1 MDGQFT
7 DLMTDIGA
15 KARAAAAELA
25 CASSERKAAAL
36 IAAAD
41 AIWRRRQETGLLQ
54 TANCALVIDAPKFD
68 AQTPIIGF
76 LGAAE

>member
-7 DLMTDIGA
+7 DLMTDIGT

-41 AIWRRRQETGLLQ
+41 AVWRRRQE
-54 TANCALVIDAPKFD
+54 IFD
-68 AQTPIIGF
+68 ANTP
-76 LGAAE
+76 